1 MYLTEIAFQDRDAYV
16 WKQGPDKKWV
26 PTQVLLRINRAA
38 TCVKWSP
45 DGESFVLYSAHRNVT
60 RWS

>member
-1 MYLTEIAFQDRDAYV
+1 MQDRDAYV
-16 WKQGPDKKWV
+16 WNQGTDKKWT

-45 DGESFVLYSAHRNVT
+45 DGELFVLHLN
-60 RWS
+60 